1 MLLKIYRTLWSLRA
15 ETEYQVYLVREI
27 DVSESR
33 DKVCLGGDLHR
44 CVSIVPTALHIA
56 QEVPQPAD
64 EDDDDHGD
72 ENAND
77 DIDACEDNYACAH
90 LVVRLGLM

>member
-27 DVSESR
+27 DVSQS
-33 DKVCLGGDLHR
+33 GDEVRLCGNLHR
-44 CVSIVPTALHIA
+44 SVSIVPTALHIA
-56 QEVPQPAD
+56 QEVPQPAG
-64 EDDDDHGD
+64 DDDDEDGEEEEEEDDVDDD

-77 DIDACEDNYACAH
+77 N
-90 LVVRLGLM
+90 MMT